1 MFANFLNGHY
11 QLYDCRAQCKMKM
24 RAHCSRP
31 VKKLRNS
38 RRNNRALNQ
47 AKRVVLWLRRLHSHE
62 ASPVCGAVQD
72 QPDGNNH
79 TVISRKNMVHS
90 RVMSIWRK
98 KWILLTEVHSWRQ
111 MISTS
116 QQIWLDI
123 LLIVI
128 HRVRIV
134 TLVFSILSPLIDQV
148 YSKIKGSVLNRLS
161 LSSLGESQC
170 FHFIPGEIKIAI
182 ANIYWEFTVPS
193 TLSSILNVVAHSSQT
208 TLWGRDYCC
217 VAHPVRT
224 LRLREVKKNL

>member
-1 MFANFLNGHY
+1 MQETKWHITVSYTRRDESMKGERK
-11 QLYDCRAQCKMKM
+11 LYPRKILELMKTLILIIYLWRM
-24 RAHCSRP
+24 RKSGG
-31 VKKLRNS
+31 
-38 RRNNRALNQ
+38 
-47 AKRVVLWLRRLHSHE
+47 VVLRFL
-62 ASPVCGAVQD
+62 A
-72 QPDGNNH
+72 N
-79 TVISRKNMVHS
+79 T
-90 RVMSIWRK
+90 
-98 KWILLTEVHSWRQ
+98 ILDNGTIYWEGKHWK
-111 MISTS
+111 
-116 QQIWLDI
+116 
-123 LLIVI
+123 
-128 HRVRIV
+128 
-134 TLVFSILSPLIDQV
+134 DQV

>member
-1 MFANFLNGHY
+1 MMNAMGQIWRLSVFLRYRRGMLMFANFLNGHY
-11 QLYDCRAQCKMKM
+11 QLHSCRAQCKMKM

-47 AKRVVLWLRRLHSHE
+47 AKRVVLWLHRLLSHE

-90 RVMSIWRK
+90 SVMSIWRK
-98 KWILLTEVHSWRQ
+98 KWILLTEVHSWCQ

-116 QQIWLDI
+116 QQIWLDVP
-123 LLIVI
+123 LIVI

-134 TLVFSILSPLIDQV
+134 TLIFSILSPLIPQ
-148 YSKIKGSVLNRLS
+148 NRE
-161 LSSLGESQC
+161 GEEKVED
-170 FHFIPGEIKIAI
+170 GR
-182 ANIYWEFTVPS
+182 
-193 TLSSILNVVAHSSQT
+193 TLSEEHNWKSLYWTKGLVF
-208 TLWGRDYCC
+208 
-217 VAHPVRT
+217 
-224 LRLREVKKNL
+224 